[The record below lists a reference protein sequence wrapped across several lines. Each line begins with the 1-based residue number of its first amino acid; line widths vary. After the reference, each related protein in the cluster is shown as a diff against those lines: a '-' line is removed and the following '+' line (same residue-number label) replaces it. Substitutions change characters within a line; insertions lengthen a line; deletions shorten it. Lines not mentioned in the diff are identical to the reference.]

1 MTRLPTRPGA
11 APVPPACGQPALSVK
26 QVQEVLGHASATE
39 TLDVYAHLWPADHDR
54 TREAMRKAT
63 SLASVPETRDRRG
76 TRASTDRRCAC

>member
-1 MTRLPTRPGA
+1 M
-11 APVPPACGQPALSVK
+11 PPACGQPALSVK

-63 SLASVPETRDRRG
+63 SLATVPEIAGSTRDAGPR
-76 TRASTDRRCAC
+76 